1 MTTTPALEQLAGVY
15 LNQDWVLDY
24 KTWEAAV
31 DAFISES
38 SEDVPLLPAEIER
51 VLAAVDSDEELRDY
65 LFTLGMAYDADSH
78 EGYRAWLSEIAR
90 RVEAATA

>member
-65 LFTLGMAYDADSH
+65 LLTLGMAYDADSH
-78 EGYRAWLSEIAR
+78 GGYRGWLSEIAR
-90 RVEAATA
+90 RVEAVIA